1 MERMSEESTQKR
13 EEGVDSQ
20 EEATSV
26 GERSISERNLEG
38 KVDHGEEKGDDPVRT
53 RGTGQI

>member
-1 MERMSEESTQKR
+1 MSEESTQKR